1 MCFKKITVIAF
12 AFLMSLHSAF
22 AQEQEEELRLSA
34 KDSVVASSWMLGVG
48 YTFVDDS
55 GQVFDDL
62 FDIRAT
68 WNSVPYPSR
77 ISLGRYFKS
86 GIGIEAIAAY
96 TKYKEGKRVDGVLLT
111 EEKDYFAI
119 DTRLSYDLNKLIGQT
134 GFFDPYVGVGLGYT
148 QANDEGR
155 GTYNGVVGFRT
166 WFSDRIGLD
175 FSSSGKWRLNS
186 NTTNHLQHAVGVIYQ
201 FGVEKELSKKGKEKL
216 ALLQAMEKENA
227 RVNDSIVSA
236 KEATALATRLAK
248 EKEQQALAAQEKL
261 KEDEANNKR
270 KAIENSING
279 LNPVYFDLN
288 SSYLTANASTILSKL
303 AKTLKENPTV
313 VIEISSYT
321 DSRGTDTY
329 NMWLSDKRVNSTV
342 AYLKE
347 NGVPAAQII
356 GKAFGEEVLVNECD
370 DNTYCPEEKHQ
381 QNRRSEFKILN
392 Y

>member
-48 YTFVDDS
+48 YNFVDDS

-119 DTRLSYDLNKLIGQT
+119 DTRLSYDLNKLFGQT
-134 GFFDPYVGVGLGYT
+134 GFFDPYVGIGLGYT

-175 FSSSGKWRLNS
+175 FSSSGKWSLNS

-201 FGVEKELSKKGKEKL
+201 FDVEKELSKKGKEKL

>member
-1 MCFKKITVIAF
+1 MCFKKITVITF
-12 AFLMSLHSAF
+12 TFLLSLNIIF

-48 YTFVDDS
+48 YNFVDDS

-77 ISLGRYFKS
+77 ISIGRYFKS

-96 TKYKEGKRVDGVLLT
+96 TKYKEGKRVDRVLLT

-119 DTRLSYDLNKLIGQT
+119 DTRLSYDLNKLFGQT

-166 WFSDRIGLD
+166 WFSDRFGLD
-175 FSSSGKWRLNS
+175 FSSSGKWSMNS
-186 NTTNHLQHAVGVIYQ
+186 GTTNHLQHAVGVIYQ
-201 FGVEKELSKKGKEKL
+201 FDVEKELSKKGQEKL

-261 KEDEANNKR
+261 KEAEANNKR
-270 KAIENSING
+270 NAIENSING
-279 LNPVYFDLN
+279 LNSVYFDLN
-288 SSYLTANASTILSKL
+288 SSYLTANASTNLSKL
-303 AKTLKENPTV
+303 AKILKENPTV

-329 NMWLSDKRVNSTV
+329 NMSLSNKRVNRTV

-347 NGVPAAQII
+347 NGVPATQII

-370 DNTYCPEEKHQ
+370 NNTYCSEDKHQ
-381 QNRRSEFKILN
+381 ENRRSEFKILN

>member
-1 MCFKKITVIAF
+1 
-12 AFLMSLHSAF
+12 
-22 AQEQEEELRLSA
+22 
-34 KDSVVASSWMLGVG
+34 MLGVG
-48 YTFVDDS
+48 YNFVDDS

-119 DTRLSYDLNKLIGQT
+119 DTRLSYDLNKLFGQT
-134 GFFDPYVGVGLGYT
+134 GFFDPYVGIGLGYT

-175 FSSSGKWRLNS
+175 FSSSGKWSLNS

-201 FGVEKELSKKGKEKL
+201 FDVEKELSKKGKEKL

-261 KEDEANNKR
+261 KEAEANNKR
-270 KAIENSING
+270 NAIENSING

-288 SSYLTANASTILSKL
+288 SSYLTANASTNLSKL
-303 AKTLKENPTV
+303 AKILKENPTV

-329 NMWLSDKRVNSTV
+329 NMSLSNKRVNRTV

-347 NGVPAAQII
+347 NGVPATQII

>member
-1 MCFKKITVIAF
+1 MWGKKLFFLSVVIVAG
-12 AFLMSLHSAF
+12 LNVLS
-22 AQEQEEELRLSA
+22 AQEELNLSA

-62 FDIRAT
+62 FDIKAT

-86 GIGIEAIAAY
+86 GIGIEAIASY
-96 TKYKEGKRVDGVLLT
+96 TKYNEGKRVDRVVLT
-111 EEKDYFAI
+111 EDKAYYAI

-134 GFFDPYVGVGLGYT
+134 GFFDPYIGLGLGYT

-166 WFSDRIGLD
+166 WFSDRFGLD
-175 FSSSGKWRLNS
+175 FSSSGKWSMNS
-186 NTTNHLQHAVGVIYQ
+186 GTTNHLQHAVGLIYQ
-201 FGVEKELSKKGKEKL
+201 FDVEKELSKKGQEKL
-216 ALLQAMEKENA
+216 ALLQALEKENA
-227 RVNDSIVSA
+227 RVNDAIASA
-236 KEATALATRLAK
+236 KEAAALATRLAK

-270 KAIENSING
+270 NAIENSING

-288 SSYLTANASTILSKL
+288 SSYLTADASTILSKL
-303 AKTLKENPTV
+303 AKILKENPTV
-313 VIEISSYT
+313 VMEISSYT

-329 NMWLSDKRVNSTV
+329 NMWLSNKRVNRTV
-342 AYLKE
+342 AYLLE
-347 NGVPAAQII
+347 NGVPSTQII

-370 DNTYCPEEKHQ
+370 DNTYCPEEKHKE
-381 QNRRSEFKILN
+381 NRRSEFKILS